1 MSKILRPLAWILGLL
16 VLVVGMFA
24 GLLAA
29 GEQVE
34 LNRYSM
40 SNRCSILLDQY
51 DQCMLDNGYI
61 ADDRRFPDYT
71 RRFLGNF
78 AHAIHLS
85 TDGPLGVDDERYRQ
99 GPMTSKPR
107 KAAAK
112 ASSAPN
118 APPPA
123 LPPSE
128 ASRGGA
134 SVPMPGPGK

>member
-61 ADDRRFPDYT
+61 PDDRRYPDYA

-78 AHAIHLS
+78 AHSIHL
-85 TDGPLGVDDERYRQ
+85 TTEGPLGVDDERYRQ

-107 KAAAK
+107 KATKPASAA
-112 ASSAPN
+112 SA
-118 APPPA
+118 PPA

>member
-1 MSKILRPLAWILGLL
+1 MSKILRPLAWIFGLL
-16 VLVVGMFA
+16 TLVVGMFA

-61 ADDRRFPDYT
+61 PDDRRYPDYT

-78 AHAIHLS
+78 AHSIHL
-85 TDGPLGVDDERYRQ
+85 TTEGPLGVDDERYRQ

-107 KAAAK
+107 KATKPASAA
-112 ASSAPN
+112 SA
-118 APPPA
+118 PPA

>member
-1 MSKILRPLAWILGLL
+1 MSKILRPLAWIVGLLAL
-16 VLVVGMFA
+16 VLVLFS

-34 LNRYSM
+34 LSRYSM

-78 AHAIHLS
+78 AHAVHLS
-85 TDGPLGVDDERYRQ
+85 TEGPLGVDDERYRQ
-99 GPMTSKPR
+99 GPMTG
-107 KAAAK
+107 KARRPAKSAAGFVP
-112 ASSAPN
+112 S
-118 APPPA
+118 PA
-123 LPPSE
+123 LPPAE

-134 SVPMPGPGK
+134 ALPMPGVGK

>member
-1 MSKILRPLAWILGLL
+1 MSKFLRPLAWILGLL
-16 VLVVGMFA
+16 SLVVILFS

-34 LNRYSM
+34 MNRYSM

-61 ADDRRFPDYT
+61 ADDRRYPDYS

-78 AHAIHLS
+78 AHSIHLA
-85 TDGPLGVDDERYRQ
+85 TEGPLGIDDERYRQ
-99 GPMTSKPR
+99 GPMSSRPR
-107 KAAAK
+107 KSARAAPAAAP
-112 ASSAPN
+112 AAAP
-118 APPPA
+118 

-134 SVPMPGPGK
+134 AVPMPGPGK

>member
-16 VLVVGMFA
+16 VLVVGLFA
-24 GLLAA
+24 GLLAS

-61 ADDRRFPDYT
+61 PDDRRYPDYT

-78 AHAIHLS
+78 AHSIHLT

-107 KAAAK
+107 KATK
-112 ASSAPN
+112 PSSAAS
-118 APPPA
+118 APLA

>member
-16 VLVVGMFA
+16 VLVLGMFA

-34 LNRYSM
+34 LSRYSM

>member
-1 MSKILRPLAWILGLL
+1 
-16 VLVVGMFA
+16 MFA

-61 ADDRRFPDYT
+61 PDDRRYPDYS

-78 AHAIHLS
+78 AHSIHL
-85 TDGPLGVDDERYRQ
+85 TTEGPLGVDDERYRQ
-99 GPMTSKPR
+99 GPMTAKPR
-107 KAAAK
+107 KATKPAAA
-112 ASSAPN
+112 ASA
-118 APPPA
+118 PPA

>member
-34 LNRYSM
+34 LSRYSM

-78 AHAIHLS
+78 AHSIHL
-85 TDGPLGVDDERYRQ
+85 TTEGPLGIDDERYRQ
-99 GPMTSKPR
+99 GPMSAKPR
-107 KAAAK
+107 KATK
-112 ASSAPN
+112 AGSAPS